1 VYTYTITYNLN
12 RQVRFFDAY
21 DEVYCNATGNGWMFS
36 IEKAGVTITLPEGAV
51 IEQHSGYSG
60 PEGNS
65 DCSCSSSLIASN
77 SVRYEV
83 TSGLNPYEGLTVA
96 VGWQKGIV
104 LPPTAE
110 QEQAESSSDYFD
122 TYSEYAREALRENN
136 GLTYGVGG
144 VLALLTYLM
153 VAWFRVGRDPRTG
166 AIIPRYVPP
175 DGFSPAA
182 CRYVLRMGYDAKA
195 FAASIVSMAVKGF
208 LVIDQSKKV
217 YQIKKVSDDTSKLT
231 AGEKKVAEN
240 IFSGTSSL
248 TLDNTYDVRVSNAVD
263 QLKQQLQI
271 DFRNLNFSK
280 NYGWMVPAIFL
291 GLGVIVFMLWE
302 VRSFFEIIVL
312 PIIIVS
318 FLSIFVVV
326 PLIAGIMSVRKSTG
340 CARYIRFLF
349 SLIFPALIIG
359 VPVYLQIQ
367 FNLFN
372 MSWVSLLIPYLL
384 VIAGIIFLITL
395 FFYLIQA
402 PTVSGRKMMDEIE
415 GLKMFM
421 EVAEKNRLN
430 MLNPPEKTPQLF
442 EQLLPYAIAL
452 GVENAWGKQFE
463 TIIAQ
468 AIERKEY
475 NPTWYVGSTMFDAHM
490 ITSSL
495 GSSLSSSLSSSS
507 TPPSSSSSGSGGGG
521 SSGGGGGGGGGGGW

>member
-21 DEVYCNATGNGWMFS
+21 DEVYWNATGNGWMFS

-208 LVIDQSKKV
+208 LVIDQSKKA
-217 YQIKKVSDDTSKLT
+217 YHLKKISDGTSKLT

-318 FLSIFVVV
+318 RDAQRGDRREPSDVRRRRRPGRRNVECHVRLRRPEPGQRELRQRVRSHRIRWRRILHGA
-326 PLIAGIMSVRKSTG
+326 PAGTYGACRVAEAAGRRRG
-340 CARYIRFLF
+340 GELCFFYIR
-349 SLIFPALIIG
+349 
-359 VPVYLQIQ
+359 
-367 FNLFN
+367 
-372 MSWVSLLIPYLL
+372 
-384 VIAGIIFLITL
+384 
-395 FFYLIQA
+395 
-402 PTVSGRKMMDEIE
+402 
-415 GLKMFM
+415 
-421 EVAEKNRLN
+421 
-430 MLNPPEKTPQLF
+430 
-442 EQLLPYAIAL
+442 
-452 GVENAWGKQFE
+452 
-463 TIIAQ
+463 
-468 AIERKEY
+468 
-475 NPTWYVGSTMFDAHM
+475 
-490 ITSSL
+490 
-495 GSSLSSSLSSSS
+495 
-507 TPPSSSSSGSGGGG
+507 
-521 SSGGGGGGGGGGGW
+521 

>member
-1 VYTYTITYNLN
+1 
-12 RQVRFFDAY
+12 
-21 DEVYCNATGNGWMFS
+21 
-36 IEKAGVTITLPEGAV
+36 
-51 IEQHSGYSG
+51 
-60 PEGNS
+60 
-65 DCSCSSSLIASN
+65 
-77 SVRYEV
+77 
-83 TSGLNPYEGLTVA
+83 
-96 VGWQKGIV
+96 
-104 LPPTAE
+104 
-110 QEQAESSSDYFD
+110 
-122 TYSEYAREALRENN
+122 
-136 GLTYGVGG
+136 
-144 VLALLTYLM
+144 
-153 VAWFRVGRDPRTG
+153 
-166 AIIPRYVPP
+166 
-175 DGFSPAA
+175 
-182 CRYVLRMGYDAKA
+182 
-195 FAASIVSMAVKGF
+195 
-208 LVIDQSKKV
+208 
-217 YQIKKVSDDTSKLT
+217 
-231 AGEKKVAEN
+231 
-240 IFSGTSSL
+240 
-248 TLDNTYDVRVSNAVD
+248 VSNAVD